1 MWVACRLLLVDAVV
15 PKKTQCVVRN
25 RPGLTSKLVAECDPV
40 PTFLK
45 LYNNEVGKEAHEAR
59 AGSLAPLD
67 S

>member
-1 MWVACRLLLVDAVV
+1 MLW
-15 PKKTQCVVRN
+15 N
-25 RPGLTSKLVAECDPV
+25 NSPGLSEGETLGKDKSAEGDPV